1 MDLLSLDLAIHAELT
16 PAIWEILLKFSARSL
31 TMFDETT
38 AEDMN
43 SFAAEGSENVWTH
56 RGYRMKGSE
65 FNTAMVH
72 FYRGEVQRSNAW
84 RLRLD
89 STTNWAVVTTGAVLS
104 FAFGSAANS
113 HVAILISF
121 LLVWLFLV
129 IESRRY
135 RYYELWT
142 LRVRLME
149 TDFFAAM
156 LTPPFAPHSEW
167 ATRLAD
173 SLLTPEFPISQL
185 EAIGRRLRRNYMWI
199 YLILG
204 LAWGM
209 KLMLHPTSADTFATF
224 LDRASI
230 GFISGYSVVLVVA
243 GFYAIIFLI
252 AILTAGL
259 RAAAGEVLPHSEV
272 LAASNSLLRN
282 LANAASQVLPE
293 DSPFRPHHKHL
304 AIIITAKPEE
314 ISQQLLSF
322 LNRGVTA
329 LEGKGMYTGQARSV
343 LLCAVAPS
351 EIAHLKALVYRV
363 DEHAFV
369 VVNPTEEIWG
379 SGFSNLDP
387 VWKQPMRKAKASPP
401 KADAPTKSPKET
413 TS

>member
-1 MDLLSLDLAIHAELT
+1 
-16 PAIWEILLKFSARSL
+16 
-31 TMFDETT
+31 MFDERT
-38 AEDMN
+38 AEDVDA
-43 SFAAEGSENVWTH
+43 FAAENVESVWTH
-56 RGYRMKGSE
+56 RGYRMKAAE

-104 FAFGSAANS
+104 FAFGSAENS

-156 LTPPFAPHSEW
+156 LTPPFAPHPEW

-173 SLLTPEFPISQL
+173 SLLTPEFPISHL
-185 EAIGRRLRRNYMWI
+185 EAMGRRLRRNYIWI

-204 LAWGM
+204 LAWAM
-209 KLMLHPTSADTFATF
+209 KLMLHPVPADTFETF
-224 LDRASI
+224 LERANI
-230 GFISGYSVVLVVA
+230 GFIPGYIVTLSVA
-243 GFYAIIFLI
+243 GFFVVIFLI
-252 AILTAGL
+252 AVLTAGL
-259 RAAAGEVLPHSEV
+259 RAAAGEVLPQSEV
-272 LAASNSLLRN
+272 LNLSNSLLRN
-282 LANAASQVLPE
+282 LAHAASQVLPE
-293 DSPFRPHHKHL
+293 DLPFMSHHKHL

-314 ISQQLLSF
+314 VSQQLLSF

-329 LEGKGMYTGQARSV
+329 LQGKGMYTGQARSV

-351 EIAHLKALVYRV
+351 EVAHLKSLVYRV
-363 DEHAFV
+363 DEQAFV
-369 VVNPTEEIWG
+369 VVNPTEEVWG
-379 SGFSNLDP
+379 SGFSNLEP
-387 VWKQPMRKAKASPP
+387 VWKQPLRKAKPASPRTG
-401 KADAPTKSPKET
+401 AATSSPGET
-413 TS
+413 IP